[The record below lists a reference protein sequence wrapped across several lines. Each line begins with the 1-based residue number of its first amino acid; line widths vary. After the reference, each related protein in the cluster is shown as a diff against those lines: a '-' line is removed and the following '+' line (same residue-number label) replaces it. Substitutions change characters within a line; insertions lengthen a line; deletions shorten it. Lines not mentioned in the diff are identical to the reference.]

1 MIELKTPL
9 KKEDIKKL
17 RLGDELV
24 LTGSI
29 FTARDKAHIKA
40 IKEGLPFN
48 AEGLAVY
55 HCGPIIKGKEVIAAG
70 PTTSSRMNS
79 LEADFI
85 KKTKIKAVIGKAGMD
100 EKVVKA
106 MKNLDCVYLAFT
118 GGAAQLAAKGIKN
131 IEGVYWKELGMAEAI
146 WLLKAEK
153 FGPMIVAIA
162 DGKSLFIE
170 NNKKVDKNLAMILR
184 ENEPR

>member
-17 RLGDELV
+17 KLGDEVV
-24 LTGSI
+24 LTGNI

-40 IKEGLPFN
+40 IKEGLPFD

-55 HCGPIIKGKEVIAAG
+55 HCGPIIKDNKVIAAG

-85 KKTKIKAVIGKAGMD
+85 KKTSIKAVIGKAGMD
-100 EKVVKA
+100 ENVVKA
-106 MKNLDCVYLAFT
+106 MKKLDCIYLAFT
-118 GGAAQLAAKGIKN
+118 GGAAQLAAKGIKK
-131 IEGVYWKELGMAEAI
+131 IENVYWKELGMAEAV
-146 WLLKAEK
+146 WLFKAEK

-170 NNKKVDKNLAMILR
+170 NNKKIRKNLARVLG
-184 ENEPR
+184 EK